1 MNKNPFRAAVLL
13 LPVFFALVVP
23 SREAVAGPPLVCHPI
38 QIGNA
43 RSLPGGS
50 GPFGI
55 KSDYNRGKLVE
66 ETLELLNPEMP
77 VLVRMETL
85 RRATLYASGIYR
97 GDNAWKNQSEEDRRI
112 AFELLSRLMAR
123 ALQTAENANSMA
135 RFDVG
140 YLMAC
145 YEQANIAKDLSGYE
159 LVKKSLVVS
168 GQNPEIEF
176 ACAMITVWP
185 KNSAHSQHLQKARA
199 AAKTNPLLA
208 ANIESHFTN
217 EKAQ

>member
-13 LPVFFALVVP
+13 LSVFFTFIVP

-38 QIGNA
+38 QIGSA

-55 KSDYNRGKLVE
+55 KTDYNRSRLIE
-66 ETLELLNPEMP
+66 ETLELLTPNMP

-97 GDNAWKNQSEEDRRI
+97 GDGGWKNQSDEDLRI

-123 ALQTAENANSMA
+123 ALQAPENSLAG
-135 RFDVG
+135 FDAG

-145 YEQANIAKDLSGYE
+145 YEQANIAKDLPGYE
-159 LVKKSLVVS
+159 LVKEALAVS
-168 GQNPEIEF
+168 GQNAEIEF
-176 ACAMITVWP
+176 ACALVTLWP
-185 KNSAHSQHLQKARA
+185 KNAAHSQHLQRARA
-199 AAKTNPLLA
+199 AAKTNTLLS
-208 ANIESHFTN
+208 ANIESHFAN
-217 EKAQ
+217 EKSQ